1 MAALNA
7 CSILTYLLSPRWVL
21 LRRATAP
28 GLGRG
33 SHTHKNNPGAR
44 PRPHG
49 QLMGDNTDPPT
60 SVAPQSTAVLPSCPS
75 AVRWKWQVFFSL
87 SFFTTPSVRP
97 GPPGSYYGRSGPG
110 PWPPPVTYLS
120 PRRPLL
126 CLCSGGAYGNL
137 SKATGE
143 VVLNGVL
150 CTSLVTDLAWSIAGH
165 RAGVWALCGHHR
177 GSGLPEVAAS
187 CEAQSQWEPPPS
199 P

>member
-1 MAALNA
+1 MEEGATPTRTTPEQDRGPTASSWGTTQTRQRQL
-7 CSILTYLLSPRWVL
+7 P
-21 LRRATAP
+21 LRAP
-28 GLGRG
+28 PYCHPAQVRFDGSGR
-33 SHTHKNNPGAR
+33 
-44 PRPHG
+44 
-49 QLMGDNTDPPT
+49 
-60 SVAPQSTAVLPSCPS
+60 
-75 AVRWKWQVFFSL
+75 FFSL

-165 RAGVWALCGHHR
+165 RAGVWAVCGHHR
-177 GSGLPEVAAS
+177 GSGLLRGRRLAWGTLPMGVASAL
-187 CEAQSQWEPPPS
+187 S